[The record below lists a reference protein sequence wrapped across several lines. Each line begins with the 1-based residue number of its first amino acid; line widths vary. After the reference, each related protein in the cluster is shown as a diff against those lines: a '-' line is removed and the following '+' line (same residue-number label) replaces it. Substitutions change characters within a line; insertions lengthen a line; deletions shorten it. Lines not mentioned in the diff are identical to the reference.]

1 MKKIIAV
8 LALSLMT
15 GCASVTRGFFGANMV
30 NGSIV
35 PRGNNGGGCALVE
48 GWGIEEITGE
58 DVNCLCLISVINDST
73 KLALETMEFA
83 PVNAFFVTD
92 KEMCD
97 PNHKTE

>member
-15 GCASVTRGFFGANMV
+15 GCATVTQGFFGANMV
-30 NGSIV
+30 DGSIIA
-35 PRGNNGGGCALVE
+35 RGSKGSGCALVE
-48 GWGIEEITGE
+48 GWGVKEITGE

-73 KLALETMEFA
+73 KAALQMAGFA
-83 PVNAFFVTD
+83 PISAFFVTD